1 MIQNRGIF
9 ESDYLTQHGL
19 NLHAVLDIKS
29 LPQEIRKKLKENYS
43 DLAKFS
49 QLILI
54 GNGGQLFWSS
64 LKKTGQTSKE
74 PVDDFTVSLVND
86 WLKSLTPKITG
97 KIIYPPACEL
107 DLQKLGQL
115 AGWHHRSPF
124 MVGINNEWG
133 TWFAYRAVI
142 LTDSEFEL
150 TCNDGQKSS
159 PCKTCAD
166 KPCVT
171 HCPGKA
177 VAEDSFSLNNCTS
190 YRQQKNSS
198 CQTTCQSRIS
208 CPVAIE
214 HQYTEEQIHYHY
226 SRSLQAIMKYT

>member
-1 MIQNRGIF
+1 VIQNRDIF

-29 LPQEIRKKLKENYS
+29 LPQEIRKKLEENYS
-43 DLAKFS
+43 DLAIFT

-64 LKKTGQTSKE
+64 LKKTGHTSKE
-74 PVDDFTVSLVND
+74 PVDDFTVSLVSD
-86 WLKSLTPKITG
+86 WLKSLAPKIAG
-97 KIIYPPACEL
+97 KIIYPPSCKL

-115 AGWHHRSPF
+115 AGWHHRSP
-124 MVGINNEWG
+124 
-133 TWFAYRAVI
+133 AYRAVI
-142 LTDSEFEL
+142 LTDSEFDL
-150 TCNDGQKSS
+150 TCNDGQESS
-159 PCKTCAD
+159 PCKTCVD
-166 KPCVT
+166 KPCAT

-177 VAEDSFSLNNCTS
+177 VAENSFDLNNCIS